1 MEFMSVNTTLLEY
14 KHEIKYYHS
23 SSKSVGVMRLTKN
36 YKNINL
42 IFTMYFQLQFLKNL
56 PNLFFTVSIK
66 FLFVLN
72 VQQNPTIQSE
82 LSIMLFLLTIVY
94 SVVGI

>member
-1 MEFMSVNTTLLEY
+1 
-14 KHEIKYYHS
+14 
-23 SSKSVGVMRLTKN
+23 
-36 YKNINL
+36 
-42 IFTMYFQLQFLKNL
+42 MYFQLQFLKNL

-94 SVVGI
+94 SVVGIWKFNWDIKNNSDFK